1 MTEPGLEMVKHQ
13 SMARCSGAGL
23 GPGGLC
29 LLGKCFA
36 TKWHSVGLSVGE
48 GLRLCDTLLASLVR
62 DSAVLLLQPSEC
74 WDWDYKGL

>member
-1 MTEPGLEMVKHQ
+1 MSEPGLEMVKHQ

-36 TKWHSVGLSVGE
+36 TKWHSVGE
-48 GLRLCDTLLASLVR
+48 GLRLCVTLLASLVW
-62 DSAVLLLQPSEC
+62 DSAVLLLQPLEC